1 MDISTLSLT
10 ELRALEAN
18 VADRIVVVL
27 KDTQAAARS
36 QIAAIAKAAGLS
48 LSDLHKIDQVK
59 PKPPAKFR
67 HPEQPELEWS
77 GMGRRPAWVV
87 EWIEADK
94 SMEALAVK

>member
-18 VADRIVVVL
+18 VADRIVAVL
-27 KDTQAAARS
+27 KDTQESARS

-48 LSDLHKIDQVK
+48 LSDLHKIDRVK
-59 PKPPAKFR
+59 PKAMAKFR

-87 EWIEADK
+87 EWLEADK
-94 SMEALAVK
+94 SMEELAIK